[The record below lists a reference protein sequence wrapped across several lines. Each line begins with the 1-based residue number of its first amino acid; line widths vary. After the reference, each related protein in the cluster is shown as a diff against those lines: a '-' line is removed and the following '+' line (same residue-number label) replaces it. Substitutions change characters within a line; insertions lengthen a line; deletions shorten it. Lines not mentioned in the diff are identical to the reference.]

1 VENDYFLVLR
11 VSNCAAAS
19 FERTSPGTCRQ
30 TSLNRGGSGGGGG
43 GGGVSGGGGGG
54 GT

>member
-19 FERTSPGTCRQ
+19 SKRNITHSNTERADKL
-30 TSLNRGGSGGGGG
+30 LNSGGGGG
-43 GGGVSGGGGGG
+43 GGGG